1 MRLRPP
7 ANWPLLCAVAV
18 AVRLTWG
25 CSNVMIKGIAVP
37 GLVASFYRLWFSVPL
52 LWAIPLVHAPVAAR
66 GSTGNWLRAAAIGGT
81 LFALHQVLFFSALKQ
96 TTVANVALIGSLQP
110 PLVLFVARRWFGE
123 PIAPR
128 ALPLS
133 LVAVGGAA
141 MVVARRRRH
150 AGMEPVRRRAGR
162 GQPVRV
168 HRLLPHHQ
176 AAARP
181 RRRHRVHD
189 RHDQRRGADH
199 ARHLRRERPAAARPT
214 PDGSGPRCWRWPCSR
229 VRWGTSWRVGPTRT
243 RPRSRCRSSFSPCR
257 WWRPRGAVVFLGE
270 TLGPMQL
277 IGAAVVLVAVAAVV
291 LTQPARTGEELAES
305 VVETDAP

>member
-1 MRLRPP
+1 MRLDRGQL
-7 ANWPLLCAVAV
+7 ALLAVAV
-18 AVRLTWG
+18 AVLTWG
-25 CSNVMIKGIAVP
+25 CSNVVIKGIAVP

-52 LWAIPLVHAPVAAR
+52 LWAIPLLHAPSRAR
-66 GSTGNWLRAAAIGGT
+66 LDGNWLRAAAIGGT

-133 LVAVGGAA
+133 LVAIGGAA
-141 MVVARRRRH
+141 MVVLGA
-150 AGMEPVRRRAGR
+150 AGMPGWSPFGDALAVANLFAFTAYFLTTKRLRDRAGATEYMIGMTSVAALIMLVICVAS
-162 GQPVRV
+162 GQP
-168 HRLLPHHQ
+168 LLAPRGWQWASLLGLALFPGTLGHFLASWAYPH
-176 AAARP
+176 ASAFAVSILFLAVP
-181 RRRHRVHD
+181 VV
-189 RHDQRRGADH
+189 AT
-199 ARHLRRERPAAARPT
+199 A
-214 PDGSGPRCWRWPCSR
+214 
-229 VRWGTSWRVGPTRT
+229 
-243 RPRSRCRSSFSPCR
+243 
-257 WWRPRGAVVFLGE
+257 GAVVFLGE

-291 LTQPARTGEELAES
+291 LSQPARTGEELAES